1 MCPSSGVF
9 NNCFGS
15 WQDDGHKYVG
25 EFKDDLF
32 NGQGTY
38 TYPSGREYN
47 GQFSGGNFSG
57 IGTMSW
63 PDGTKYVGEFKDDKF
78 NGQGTFTYPD
88 GTKYVGEFKDDLFN
102 GQGTYTQPDGTKYVG
117 EFKDDKF
124 TGQGTYTYPDG
135 TKYVGEFKDDLFN
148 GQGTYTEPDGAISE
162 GVWFDD
168 ELVQEKPIGTI
179 NVDIGENV
187 SDVPEKKDILNA
199 VYGST
204 ALKRLF
210 TVDILTMDGFFQS
223 DTIYTAKVQY
233 EIQEI
238 QQPEFIREIIFRD
251 YFMENGMTKS
261 EATSN
266 ARMMSVLSDFSSMTS
281 GFVGALSGVE
291 FGKYETRRLTEIFRF
306 GKGNKQWIYLPES
319 EPVGAS
325 NETYYETDLQGWVK
339 KHADF

>member
-1 MCPSSGVF
+1 MRIILISIALILIFFTPSFALTMCPSSGVF

-25 EFKDDLF
+25 EFKDDFF

-38 TYPSGREYN
+38 TYPSGQEYS

-78 NGQGTFTYPD
+78 NGQGT
-88 GTKYVGEFKDDLFN
+88 
-102 GQGTYTQPDGTKYVG
+102 
-117 EFKDDKF
+117 
-124 TGQGTYTYPDG
+124 YTYPDG

-148 GQGTYTEPDGAISE
+148 GQGTYTEPDGAILE

-187 SDVPEKKDILNA
+187 SDVPEEKDILNA
-199 VYGST
+199 VYGGT

-210 TVDILTMDGFFQS
+210 MVDILTMDGFFQS
-223 DTIYTAKVQY
+223 DKIYTAKVQF

-251 YFMENGMTKS
+251 YFMENGLTES
-261 EATSN
+261 EATFN
-266 ARMMSVLSDFSSMTS
+266 ARMMTVLRDFS

-306 GKGNKQWIYLPES
+306 GKGNKQWIYLPDS